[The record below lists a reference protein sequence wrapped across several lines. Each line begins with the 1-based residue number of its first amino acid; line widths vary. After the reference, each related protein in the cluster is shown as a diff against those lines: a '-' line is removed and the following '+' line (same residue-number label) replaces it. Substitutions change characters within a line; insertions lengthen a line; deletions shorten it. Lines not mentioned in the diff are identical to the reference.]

1 MLDTLPIS
9 ESGGVGMPFREVSAM
24 DQKREFV
31 TFATMEGANIREL
44 CRRSGPTFSPAPSS
58 TTKRNISLG
67 AKDGRPNTSTM
78 AN

>member
-31 TFATMEGANIREL
+31 TFATMEGADIREL
-44 CRRSGPTFSPAPSS
+44 CRRFGISARTGYRWLGRYRQEGLAGP
-58 TTKRNISLG
+58 G
-67 AKDGRPNTSTM
+67 
-78 AN
+78 